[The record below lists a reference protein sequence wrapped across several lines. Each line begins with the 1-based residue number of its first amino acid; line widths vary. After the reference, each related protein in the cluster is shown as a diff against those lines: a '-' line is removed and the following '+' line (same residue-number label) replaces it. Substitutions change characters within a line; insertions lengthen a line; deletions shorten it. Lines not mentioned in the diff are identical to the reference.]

1 MRKRMEKTAPY
12 LYILPMILVVG
23 IVIIYPIIE
32 LFIGSLT
39 STSYDGKTIFV
50 GLSNFKLVVADPL
63 FKTAI
68 INNLKLFLMVP
79 VLTLVSLVLPRCCQ
93 TGYAA
98 GSSTGPLFL
107 SLTFYPS
114 PPWALFS
121 AISCSI
127 TAFSTRFCGPWGWM
141 HGPWIGWAAPNMPW
155 ALWHL

>member
-79 VLTLVSLVLPRCCQ
+79 VLTLVSLVLATLLSNRIRGWQ
-93 TGYAA
+93 FYRAIV
-98 GSSTGPLFL
+98 L

-141 HGPWIGWAAPNMPW
+141 HGLWIGWAAPNMPW